1 MVGLVRTGTKNL
13 RNLAVTVFFLT
24 APIFFAQANNVEEDS
39 TETFKPGEMIMHHV
53 QDTHEFHLWGELAMP
68 LPVILWT
75 DHGLDVFMSGGFY
88 HGDGTVETSKGSY
101 VMHHEKIYYA
111 GVHGGEHGEAE
122 EVHAAMP
129 LDFSITRN
137 VFSLLMSFAL
147 ISWLFISIANS
158 YKKRGSKSAPKGAQS
173 FFEPIILF
181 VRDDIVIPNIGEKKY
196 EKYLPYILT
205 LFFFIWINNLIG
217 LVPFFPGGSNLSGN
231 IAFTFTLSLL
241 TYIIVQFSGNKA
253 YWKHIFWM
261 PGVPVPVRFILA
273 PIELLGTVSKAFALM
288 IRLFANIT
296 GGHIVVLS
304 LASMVFLFKSYVVGG
319 VVTPFIL
326 FIMVLELL
334 VAAIQAYVFALLTSL
349 FIGMAVADDD
359 HH

>member
-1 MVGLVRTGTKNL
+1 MTSLFKKGRKNL
-13 RNLAVTVFFLT
+13 INLAVLALFIAAPILT
-24 APIFFAQANNVEEDS
+24 ANASSSEGEAEEKFS
-39 TETFKPGEMIMHHV
+39 PSEMIMHHIK
-53 QDTHEFHLWGELAMP
+53 DTHEFHIWGDIAMP
-68 LPVILWT
+68 LPIILYT
-75 DHGLDVFMSGGFY
+75 DQGLDVFMSGGFY
-88 HGDGTVETSKGSY
+88 HNEDNTVTTDKGSY

-111 GVHGGEHGEAE
+111 GAHGDDT
-122 EVHAAMP
+122 HAAKP

-137 VFSLLMSFAL
+137 VFSLFMSLAL
-147 ISWLFISIANS
+147 ISWIFISIANS
-158 YKKRGSKSAPKGAQS
+158 YKKRGTAAPKGMQS
-173 FFEPIILF
+173 FFEPIILY
-181 VRDDIVIPNIGEKKY
+181 VRDEIVIPNVGEKKY
-196 EKYLPYILT
+196 AKYLPYLLT
-205 LFFFIWINNLIG
+205 LFFFVWINNLIG
-217 LVPFFPGGSNLSGN
+217 LIPFFPGGSNLSGN

-241 TYIIVQFSGNKA
+241 TFLIVQFSANKA

-261 PGVPVPVRFILA
+261 PGVPIPVRFILA

-326 FIMVLELL
+326 FIMVLELM
-334 VAAIQAYVFALLTSL
+334 VAAIQAYVFTLLTSL
-349 FIGMAVADDD
+349 FIGMAVAEDD

>member
-1 MVGLVRTGTKNL
+1 MVAMFKKGNKNL
-13 RNLAVTVFFLT
+13 RNLAVLVFFIT
-24 APIFFAQANNVEEDS
+24 APIYLASASNSEDEAEKKFS
-39 TETFKPGEMIMHHV
+39 PSEMIMHHIK
-53 QDTHEFHLWGELAMP
+53 DTHEFHIWDKIAIP

-75 DHGLDVFMSGGFY
+75 EHGFDVFLSGGFY
-88 HGDGTVETSKGSY
+88 HGDGTITTSKGAY

-111 GVHGGEHGEAE
+111 EEHDVEEGVHAE
-122 EVHAAMP
+122 KP

-137 VFSLLMSFAL
+137 VFSLFMSFAL
-147 ISWLFISIANS
+147 ISWIFISIGNS
-158 YKKRGSKSAPKGAQS
+158 YKKRGGNSAPKGMQS
-173 FFEPIILF
+173 FFEPIIIY
-181 VRDDIVIPNIGEKKY
+181 VRDEIVIPNVGDKKSAT
-196 EKYLPYILT
+196 YLPYLLT
-205 LFFFIWINNLIG
+205 LFFFIWINNMIG

-241 TYIIVQFSGNKA
+241 TFLIVQFSANKA

-261 PGVPVPVRFILA
+261 PGVPVLVRFLLA

-304 LASMVFLFKSYVVGG
+304 LVSMVFLFKSYAVGG
-319 VVTPFIL
+319 IVTPFIL
-326 FIMVLELL
+326 FIMVLELM
-334 VAAIQAYVFALLTSL
+334 VAAIQAYVFTLLTSL

>member
-1 MVGLVRTGTKNL
+1 MAALVRKGIKNL
-13 RNLAVTVFFLT
+13 RNSLVVAFFLT
-24 APIFFAQANNVEEDS
+24 APIFLAQASSSEGES
-39 TETFKPGEMIMHHV
+39 SEKFKPGEMIMHHV
-53 QDTHEFHLWGELAMP
+53 QDTHEFHLWGDLAIP

-88 HGDGTVETSKGSY
+88 HGDGKVITSKGEY
-101 VMHHEKIYYA
+101 VMHHEKIHYA
-111 GVHGGEHGEAE
+111 EAGGEDGKGE
-122 EVHAAMP
+122 HSAMP
-129 LDFSITRN
+129 IDISITRN
-137 VFSLLMSFAL
+137 VFSLFLSFAL
-147 ISWLFISIANS
+147 IAWIFIKIANG
-158 YKKRGSKSAPKGAQS
+158 YKKRGSHSPPKGIQS
-173 FFEPIILF
+173 LFEPLIIF
-181 VRDDIVIPNIGEKKY
+181 VRDEIAIPNIGEKKY

-231 IAFTFTLSLL
+231 IAFTFTLSIL

-304 LASMVFLFKSYVVGG
+304 LASIIFLFKSYVVGG
-319 VVTPFIL
+319 VVTPFLL
-326 FIMVLELL
+326 FIMILELL

-349 FIGMAVADDD
+349 FIGMAVEDHD

>member
-1 MVGLVRTGTKNL
+1 MTTLLEKGRNAL
-13 RNLAVTVFFLT
+13 RILAVITIFIA
-24 APIFFAQANNVEEDS
+24 APALQVQASESKSGEEEKFS
-39 TETFKPGEMIMHHV
+39 PSEMIMHHIK
-53 QDTHEFHLWGELAMP
+53 DTHEFHIWGDLAMP

-75 DHGLDVFMSGGFY
+75 EHGLDVFMSGGFY
-88 HGDGTVETSKGSY
+88 HNKDNKVTTSKGSY

-111 GVHGGEHGEAE
+111 DGAHTQAE
-122 EVHAAMP
+122 HAAKP

-137 VFSLLMSFAL
+137 VFSMFLSFAL
-147 ISWLFISIANS
+147 LSFVFIKVAGA
-158 YKKRGSKSAPKGAQS
+158 YKTRGHAAPKGLQS
-173 FFEPIILF
+173 FFEPIIIY
-181 VRDDIVIPNIGEKKY
+181 VRDEIVKPNVGEKKY
-196 EKYLPYILT
+196 ATYLPYLLT

-241 TYIIVQFSGNKA
+241 TYLIVQFSANKA
-253 YWKHIFWM
+253 YWQHIFWM
-261 PGVPVPVRFILA
+261 PGVPIPVRFILA

-326 FIMVLELL
+326 FIMVLELM
-334 VAAIQAYVFALLTSL
+334 VAAIQAYVFTLLTSL

>member
-1 MVGLVRTGTKNL
+1 MVGFNKLGLKNL
-13 RNLAVTVFFLT
+13 GNFAIVLFFLA
-24 APIFFAQANNVEEDS
+24 APIFSARASSDEGES
-39 TETFKPGEMIMHHV
+39 TEEFKPGDMIMHHV
-53 QDTHEFHLWGELAMP
+53 KDTHEFHLWGDVAIP

-88 HGDGTVETSKGSY
+88 HGDGTVETSKGTY

-111 GVHGGEHGEAE
+111 GEHGEE
-122 EVHAAMP
+122 GHAAMP

-137 VFSLLMSFAL
+137 VFSLFMSFVL
-147 ISWLFISIANS
+147 ISWLFISIANA
-158 YKKRGSKSAPKGAQS
+158 YKRRGSDSAPKGVQS

-181 VRDDIVIPNIGEKKY
+181 VRDEIVIPNIGEKKY
-196 EKYLPYILT
+196 HKYLPYVLT

-304 LASMVFLFKSYVVGG
+304 LASMVFLFKSYVVGR

>member
-1 MVGLVRTGTKNL
+1 MASLFEKGRKMVK
-13 RNLAVTVFFLT
+13 NLAVILFFIAAPVFV
-24 APIFFAQANNVEEDS
+24 ANANDSEESADEKFS
-39 TETFKPGEMIMHHV
+39 PSEMIMHHI
-53 QDTHEFHLWGELAMP
+53 QDTHEFHIGGHLALP

-88 HGDGTVETSKGSY
+88 HNEDKTITTHKGSY
-101 VMHHEKIYYA
+101 VLHHEKIYYA
-111 GVHGGEHGEAE
+111 GEHNEDG
-122 EVHAAMP
+122 HSTKP

-137 VFSLLMSFAL
+137 VFSLLLSFTL
-147 ISWLFISIANS
+147 IAWVFISIANS
-158 YKKRGSKSAPKGAQS
+158 YKKRGTAAPKGMQS
-173 FFEPIILF
+173 FFEPIIIY
-181 VRDDIVIPNIGEKKY
+181 VRDEIVKPNVGEKKY
-196 EKYLPYILT
+196 ATYLPYLLT
-205 LFFFIWINNLIG
+205 LFFFIWINNMIG

-231 IAFTFTLSLL
+231 IAFTFTLSIL
-241 TYIIVQFSGNKA
+241 TYLIVQFSANKA

-326 FIMVLELL
+326 FIMVLELM
-334 VAAIQAYVFALLTSL
+334 VAAIQAYVFTLLTSL

>member
-1 MVGLVRTGTKNL
+1 MITLFEKGSKILKK
-13 RNLAVTVFFLT
+13 LAVIALFST
-24 APIFFAQANNVEEDS
+24 APVLVASASSSKEGADEKFS
-39 TETFKPGEMIMHHV
+39 PSEMIMHHI
-53 QDTHEFHLWGELAMP
+53 QDTHEFHIWGDVAMP
-68 LPVILWT
+68 LPVILYT
-75 DHGLDVFMSGGFY
+75 DHGLDIFMSGGFY
-88 HGDGTVETSKGSY
+88 HGDGTITTNKGSY
-101 VMHHEKIYYA
+101 ELHHEKIYYA
-111 GVHGGEHGEAE
+111 GVSGEDG
-122 EVHAAMP
+122 HAAKP

-137 VFSLLMSFAL
+137 VFSLFISFAL
-147 ISWLFISIANS
+147 IAWIFISIANS
-158 YKKRGSKSAPKGAQS
+158 YKKRGTAAPKGMQS
-173 FFEPIILF
+173 FFEPIIVY
-181 VRDDIVIPNIGEKKY
+181 VRDEIVIPNVGEKKY
-196 EKYLPYILT
+196 ATYLPYLLT

-217 LVPFFPGGSNLSGN
+217 LIPFFPGGSNLSGN

-241 TYIIVQFSGNKA
+241 TFLIVQVSANKA

-261 PGVPVPVRFILA
+261 PGVPVLVRFILA

-304 LASMVFLFKSYVVGG
+304 LASMVFMFKSYVVGG

-326 FIMVLELL
+326 FIMVLELM
-334 VAAIQAYVFALLTSL
+334 VAAIQAYVFTLLTSL

>member
-1 MVGLVRTGTKNL
+1 MITLFEKGSKILKS
-13 RNLAVTVFFLT
+13 LAVIALFLT
-24 APIFFAQANNVEEDS
+24 APVLIANASSSEEGTDEKFS
-39 TETFKPGEMIMHHV
+39 PSEMIMHHI
-53 QDTHEFHLWGELAMP
+53 QDTHEFHIWGDVVMP
-68 LPVILWT
+68 LPVILYT

-88 HGDGTVETSKGSY
+88 HGDGTITTNKGSY
-101 VMHHEKIYYA
+101 ELHHEKIYYA
-111 GVHGGEHGEAE
+111 GAHGEDGHSAK
-122 EVHAAMP
+122 P

-137 VFSLLMSFAL
+137 VFSLFLSFTL
-147 ISWLFISIANS
+147 ISWIFISIANS
-158 YKKRGSKSAPKGAQS
+158 YKKRGTAAPKGMQS
-173 FFEPIILF
+173 FFEPIILY
-181 VRDDIVIPNIGEKKY
+181 VRDEIVIPNVGEKKY
-196 EKYLPYILT
+196 ATYLPYLLT

-217 LVPFFPGGSNLSGN
+217 LIPFFPGGSNLSGN

-241 TYIIVQFSGNKA
+241 TFLIVQVSANKA

-304 LASMVFLFKSYVVGG
+304 LASMVFMFKSYVVGG

-326 FIMVLELL
+326 FIMVLELM
-334 VAAIQAYVFALLTSL
+334 VAAIQAYVFTLLTSL
-349 FIGMAVADDD
+349 FIGMAVAEDD

>member
-1 MVGLVRTGTKNL
+1 MTSLFEKGRKTFKI
-13 RNLAVTVFFLT
+13 LAAAVFFIT
-24 APIFFAQANNVEEDS
+24 APVLVANASSSEESADEKFS
-39 TETFKPGEMIMHHV
+39 PSEMIMHHI
-53 QDTHEFHLWGELAMP
+53 QDTHEFHIWGEIALP
-68 LPVILWT
+68 LPIILYT

-88 HGDGTVETSKGSY
+88 HGDGTITTSKGSY
-101 VMHHEKIYYA
+101 ELHHEKIYYA
-111 GVHGGEHGEAE
+111 GGNGDDA
-122 EVHAAMP
+122 HAGKP
-129 LDFSITRN
+129 LDLSITRN
-137 VFSLLMSFAL
+137 VFSLFLSFTL
-147 ISWLFISIANS
+147 IAWIFISIANS
-158 YKKRGSKSAPKGAQS
+158 YKKRGTAAPKGMQS
-173 FFEPIILF
+173 FFEPIIIY
-181 VRDDIVIPNIGEKKY
+181 VRDEIVIPNVGEKKY
-196 EKYLPYILT
+196 ATFLPYLLT

-217 LVPFFPGGSNLSGN
+217 LIPFFPGGSNLSGN

-241 TYIIVQFSGNKA
+241 TFLIVQVSANKA

-304 LASMVFLFKSYVVGG
+304 LASMVFMFKSYVVGG

-326 FIMVLELL
+326 FIMVLELM
-334 VAAIQAYVFALLTSL
+334 VAAIQAYVFTLLTSL
-349 FIGMAVADDD
+349 FIGMAVAEDD

>member
-1 MVGLVRTGTKNL
+1 MTSLFEKGRKPFK
-13 RNLAVTVFFLT
+13 NLAVILLFIT
-24 APIFFAQANNVEEDS
+24 APVLIANASNSEES
-39 TETFKPGEMIMHHV
+39 TEEEFSPSEMILHHI
-53 QDTHEFHLWGELAMP
+53 QDTHEFHIGGKLAMP
-68 LPVILWT
+68 LPIILWT
-75 DHGLDVFMSGGFY
+75 EHGLDVFMSGGFY
-88 HGDGTVETSKGSY
+88 HGDGIITTDKGSY
-101 VMHHEKIYYA
+101 VLEHEHIYYA
-111 GVHGGEHGEAE
+111 GEHGEDG
-122 EVHAAMP
+122 HAAKP

-137 VFSLLMSFAL
+137 VFSLLLSFTL
-147 ISWLFISIANS
+147 IAWVFISIANS
-158 YKKRGSKSAPKGAQS
+158 YKKRGTAAPKGMQS
-173 FFEPIILF
+173 FFEPIIIY
-181 VRDDIVIPNIGEKKY
+181 VRDEIVKPNVGEKKY
-196 EKYLPYILT
+196 ATYLPYLLT
-205 LFFFIWINNLIG
+205 LFFFIWINNMIG

-231 IAFTFTLSLL
+231 IAFTFTLSIL
-241 TYIIVQFSGNKA
+241 TFLIVQFSANKA

-326 FIMVLELL
+326 FIMVLELM
-334 VAAIQAYVFALLTSL
+334 VAAIQAYVFTLLTSL
-349 FIGMAVADDD
+349 FIGMAVAEDD

>member
-1 MVGLVRTGTKNL
+1 MITFFKKEIKNL
-13 RNLAVTVFFLT
+13 NKIAAIAILLT
-24 APIFFAQANNVEEDS
+24 APVFIASASSSKGESDEKFS
-39 TETFKPGEMIMHHV
+39 PSEMIMHHIK
-53 QDTHEFHLWGELAMP
+53 DTHEFHIWGDLAIP

-75 DHGLDVFMSGGFY
+75 EHGLDAFMSGGFY
-88 HGDGTVETSKGSY
+88 HGDGTITTSKGAY
-101 VMHHEKIYYA
+101 VMHHEKIFYA
-111 GVHGGEHGEAE
+111 GEHNAE
-122 EVHAAMP
+122 EGAHTAKP

-137 VFSLLMSFAL
+137 VFSLFMSFAL
-147 ISWLFISIANS
+147 ISWIFISIGNS
-158 YKKRGSKSAPKGAQS
+158 YKKRGGNSAPKGMQS
-173 FFEPIILF
+173 FFEPIIIY
-181 VRDDIVIPNIGEKKY
+181 VRDEIVIPNVGEKKSST
-196 EKYLPYILT
+196 YLPYLLT

-241 TYIIVQFSGNKA
+241 TFLIVQFSANKA

-326 FIMVLELL
+326 FIMVLELM
-334 VAAIQAYVFALLTSL
+334 VAAIQAYVFTLLTSL

>member
-1 MVGLVRTGTKNL
+1 MVENTAQHAVSDSLSTAAHEDNIGQWIIGHISNSNEWHLPFGIHIHLPHFQPFQLLGMTIDMSITNHVVMIWIAALIIFLMFTLSVKASKKVQTGLGM
-13 RNLAVTVFFLT
+13 FL
-24 APIFFAQANNVEEDS
+24 
-39 TETFKPGEMIMHHV
+39 EMIV
-53 QDTHEFHLWGELAMP
+53 
-68 LPVILWT
+68 V
-75 DHGLDVFMSGGFY
+75 
-88 HGDGTVETSKGSY
+88 
-101 VMHHEKIYYA
+101 
-111 GVHGGEHGEAE
+111 
-122 EVHAAMP
+122 
-129 LDFSITRN
+129 
-137 VFSLLMSFAL
+137 
-147 ISWLFISIANS
+147 
-158 YKKRGSKSAPKGAQS
+158 
-173 FFEPIILF
+173 F
-181 VRDDIVIPNIGEKKY
+181 VRDEIVIPNIGEKKY
-196 EKYLPYILT
+196 HKYLPYVLT

>member
-1 MVGLVRTGTKNL
+1 MIALFRKGSKSFK
-13 RNLAVTVFFLT
+13 NLAVIALFLT
-24 APIFFAQANNVEEDS
+24 APTLIAKASSSESDLEEKFS
-39 TETFKPGEMIMHHV
+39 PSEMIMHHI

-68 LPVILWT
+68 LPIILWT
-75 DHGLDVFMSGGFY
+75 DHGLDIFMSGGFY
-88 HGDGTVETSKGSY
+88 HDDGTITTNKGSY
-101 VMHHEKIYYA
+101 ELHHEKIYYVNTGEEGHA
-111 GVHGGEHGEAE
+111 GK
-122 EVHAAMP
+122 P

-137 VFSLLMSFAL
+137 VFSLLLSFTL
-147 ISWLFISIANS
+147 IAWIFISIANS
-158 YKKRGSKSAPKGAQS
+158 YKKRGTAAPKGMQS
-173 FFEPIILF
+173 LFEPIIIY
-181 VRDDIVIPNIGEKKY
+181 VRDEIVKPNVGEKKY
-196 EKYLPYILT
+196 ATYLPYLLT
-205 LFFFIWINNLIG
+205 LFFFIWINNMIG

-231 IAFTFTLSLL
+231 IAFTFTLSIL
-241 TYIIVQFSGNKA
+241 TFLIVQFSANKA

-326 FIMVLELL
+326 FIMVLELM
-334 VAAIQAYVFALLTSL
+334 VAAIQAYVFTLLTSL